1 MLALL
6 MVYNV
11 LVSHKVL
18 SLHVSFF
25 VVYISLHCVHCSFK
39 HISLTF
45 NECSGFLYFHS
56 AFFLFKGKSEHVLEL
71 EFIRKLKHCGET
83 IHNIC
88 VVYHNLPLV
97 SSGAFV
103 LSTLSL
109 EINLQ

>member
-56 AFFLFKGKSEHVLEL
+56 AFFLRVSPNMYL
-71 EFIRKLKHCGET
+71 
-83 IHNIC
+83 NWS
-88 VVYHNLPLV
+88 
-97 SSGAFV
+97 SSG
-103 LSTLSL
+103 S
-109 EINLQ
+109 